1 MAETSYPV
9 VGQPMGADNW
19 QSVTMGMGDGILDE
33 GGQPYSLTTLSNAT
47 NTAIV
52 TVDSA
57 KGYAHAILRG
67 FYHKITSAAT
77 VSLPAVTAPTTY
89 YVALQ
94 YDPLRADM
102 PVKLVVVTS
111 LDRTQGKAYLVLHT
125 VKRSPDQLLTAA
137 TVTAVSAKVSPQIQ
151 VDYFTSLPPA
161 SSVLWGTKAWC
172 WRENAGYR
180 ASWNSW
186 ISISGFNVAPSNI
199 ADWAW
204 GTGATGGIAVQPI
217 KGGWQCSFSGTLRR
231 TGVSYTYPQSTWA
244 TLGKV
249 VPDTYRPRDLVV
261 GVAIAAPYFMF
272 MRIGADGVMQLY
284 PYGSAAEIKTD
295 WELSF
300 QFSWTTVTDVIA

>member
-1 MAETSYPV
+1 MAEISYPV
-9 VGQPMGADNW
+9 VGQPMGADSW

-47 NTAIV
+47 NTAVV

-67 FYHKITSAAT
+67 FYHKITSAVT
-77 VSLPAVTAPTTY
+77 VSLPAVTTTTTY

-94 YDPLRADM
+94 YDPLRASM

-111 LDRTQGKAYLVLHT
+111 LDRTQGKAYLPLHT
-125 VKRSPDQLLTAA
+125 VRRAPDQLLTQA
-137 TVTAVSAKVSPQIQ
+137 TISTVSAKISPQIQ
-151 VDYFTSLPPA
+151 VDTSASLPPA

-180 ASWNSW
+180 ASWGSWVPITGYNVQPNS
-186 ISISGFNVAPSNI
+186 IT
-199 ADWAW
+199 DWAW

-231 TGVSYTYPQSTWA
+231 TGASYTYPQGTWA
-244 TLGKV
+244 TLGSV
-249 VPDTYRPRDLVV
+249 VPAGFLPRDLVV

-272 MRIGADGVMQLY
+272 VRIGADGVMQLY
-284 PYGSAAEIKTD
+284 PYGSAAEIKTN
-295 WELSF
+295 WEINF
-300 QFSWTTVTDVIA
+300 QFSWTAVNDLTA